1 MAAQLTLEQAAALTT
16 ATADLVMTGR
26 YCTLT
31 AWVLLLWD
39 HIAHL
44 DKEIELFWYKPWNVA
59 KTLYFFVSIRSN
71 NGLWFIVIH
80 YIW

>member
-39 HIAHL
+39 HVAHL
-44 DKEIELFWYKPWNVA
+44 DKEIELFWYKPWSVA
-59 KTLYFFVSIRSN
+59 KALYFFVSIIET
-71 NGLWFIVIH
+71 GL
-80 YIW
+80 